1 MAWNSLLENIEARD
15 QKLEAA
21 GEIHRFNRDVA
32 EALARIQ
39 EKFKSIPE
47 DLGRDVNSVQSLLR
61 KHEGFENDLVALEA
75 QLQVCLSLSC
85 FRMNLVI
92 FVKRKLWWMMDILY
106 RISIQFLLIRKLF

>member
-1 MAWNSLLENIEARD
+1 MLLNFLSKQRAAWNSLLEHIEARD

-47 DLGRDVNSVQSLLR
+47 DLGRDVHSVQSLLR

-75 QLQVCLSLSC
+75 QLQV
-85 FRMNLVI
+85 
-92 FVKRKLWWMMDILY
+92 
-106 RISIQFLLIRKLF
+106 